1 MLGYY
6 SPLLVLQAFC
16 LYHAYQRRVEQRWYW
31 IIFFLPGLGC
41 LLYLY
46 DAFYSRRNV
55 SSLAEGVKHVVNR
68 NYRIEQLEKAVR
80 FSENVT
86 NKTQLADAYAH
97 AGRYAEAVE
106 VYQSCLRGFMAGDPD
121 IRMKVLQASYL
132 QGDYATAIAFGD
144 GLEKD
149 GEKVFANADARVSHA
164 WAHFHAGDAARAEA
178 IFRAMDKTHTNYFQ
192 RAEYCRF
199 LREANRPEPLK
210 HKLEELL
217 GEFEY
222 LKGNERRTH
231 RRVIVQVKE
240 LYRGQP

>member
-1 MLGYY
+1 MLGFY
-6 SPLLVLQAFC
+6 SPLLILQAFC

-46 DAFYSRRNV
+46 DTFYSRRNV
-55 SSLAEGVKHVVNR
+55 SSLTEGVKHVVNR

-80 FSENVT
+80 FSDNVK
-86 NKTQLADAYAH
+86 NKTRLADAYAQ
-97 AGRYAEAVE
+97 AGRYGEAVDL
-106 VYQSCLRGFMAGDPD
+106 YKSCLQGFMAGDPD

-132 QGDYATAIAFGD
+132 HRDYATAIGYGD

-149 GEKVFANADARVSHA
+149 GEKGFANAEARVWHA
-164 WAHFHAGDAARAEA
+164 WAHFYAGDVVRAEA
-178 IFRAMDKTHTNYFQ
+178 IFRALDKTHTNYFH

-199 LREANRPEPLK
+199 LQEANQPETLK
-210 HKLEELL
+210 RKLEELL

-222 LKGNERRTH
+222 LEGNERRMH